1 MGASQ
6 CACARQGK
14 NQSGGEGDKVVAKA
28 KFEVLFGHLVDQ
40 KRKRRELC
48 GEQGPLS
55 PTTMPGGNRAN
66 TFIRSDEHG
75 FRVER
80 PRNG

>member
-14 NQSGGEGDKVVAKA
+14 NRPGGDRDKVVAKA

-48 GEQGPLS
+48 GEHAPLS
-55 PTTMPGGNRAN
+55 PTTMRGGNRAS
-66 TFIRSDEHG
+66 TLIRSDEHG